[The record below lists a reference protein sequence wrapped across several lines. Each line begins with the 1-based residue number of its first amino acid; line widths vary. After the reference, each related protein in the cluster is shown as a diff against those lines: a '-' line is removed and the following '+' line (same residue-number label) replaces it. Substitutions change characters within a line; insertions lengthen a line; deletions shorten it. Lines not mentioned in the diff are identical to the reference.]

1 MSDLVHQRKRHIL
14 NDDIKT
20 IAVPQY
26 KNLSLERI
34 LMFIEDKPNIADFLP
49 DDLDLPK
56 VPKQW

>member
-1 MSDLVHQRKRHIL
+1 L

-49 DDLDLPK
+49 DDIDLPK

>member
-1 MSDLVHQRKRHIL
+1 MDDLIHSRKRHLI
-14 NDDIKT
+14 NKNIPT
-20 IAVPQY
+20 IFVPQY

-34 LMFIEDKPNIADFLP
+34 LMFIEDKPGIADFLP